1 MFYKK
6 PFLITALWFSAPV
19 CLTWHFFKIMLLD
32 LFLMLCMWV
41 FYLRVYMY
49 TICMC
54 GCHGGLKRVSSPLG
68 LELTNGCEPPGGCWE
83 STWVLGTSA
92 NTLNHWAI
100 SPVYSMVSEKDRT
113 MTSMVTPARNRS
125 KWKVKAGELQKSEA
139 SLQYISKTVP
149 STEEDINYHFKKALG
164 HWFCIRSLIVV
175 YKCGSP
181 LMYHLS
187 RMWCWEMLLFPT
199 GHECWGFPE
208 R

>member
-6 PFLITALWFSAPV
+6 PFLVTALWFSAPV

-41 FYLRVYMY
+41 FYLRVYMC

-54 GCHGGLKRVSSPLG
+54 GRYGGLKRVSSPLE

-100 SPVYSMVSEKDRT
+100 SPVYSKVSEKDRT
-113 MTSMVTPARNRS
+113 MTSMVTPASNRS

-139 SLQYISKTVP
+139 SLQYTSKTVP

-164 HWFCIRSLIVV
+164 HWL
-175 YKCGSP
+175 
-181 LMYHLS
+181 
-187 RMWCWEMLLFPT
+187 
-199 GHECWGFPE
+199 
-208 R
+208 